1 MPRPVSDS
9 LYLHALLE
17 GLAKIELKG
26 WEKLKELTGTLPSR
40 IVTIGG
46 GAKNPQWR
54 SIRQKIIKLPII
66 TSKKTTSYGTALL
79 ALNSDQIIADQD
91 SYLNLVN

>member
-46 GAKNPQWR
+46 GTGIR
-54 SIRQKIIKLPII
+54 SVADMR
-66 TSKKTTSYGTALL
+66 
-79 ALNSDQIIADQD
+79 SD
-91 SYLNLVN
+91 